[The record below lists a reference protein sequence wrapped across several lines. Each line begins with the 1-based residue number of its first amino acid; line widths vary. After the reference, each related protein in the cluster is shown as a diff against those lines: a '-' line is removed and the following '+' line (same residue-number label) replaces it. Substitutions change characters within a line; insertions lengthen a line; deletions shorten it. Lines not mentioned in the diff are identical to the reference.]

1 LILVERGHQELRVV
15 DLAIAIDV
23 NLLDDL
29 LDLLLIIIDALN
41 LTKSDFQLIRRQC
54 AAAVLIKFL
63 ELFRQMIKFLLSQH
77 RLHEKSEH
85 RLLYFGMS
93 SELFQIIKGL
103 REILLLQ
110 IALFSHLEPGMLES
124 LLSRGSFLGVDLQK
138 GLD

>member
-1 LILVERGHQELRVV
+1 VE
-15 DLAIAIDV
+15 I
-23 NLLDDL
+23 NP
-29 LDLLLIIIDALN
+29 
-41 LTKSDFQLIRRQC
+41 